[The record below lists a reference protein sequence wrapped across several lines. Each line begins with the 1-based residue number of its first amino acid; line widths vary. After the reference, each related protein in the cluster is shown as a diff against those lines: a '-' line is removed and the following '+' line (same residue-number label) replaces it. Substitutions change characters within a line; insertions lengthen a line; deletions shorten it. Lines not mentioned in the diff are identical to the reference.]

1 MVSVTVVVLITHIM
15 LTASVLEFVDM
26 LSSMRIGQLTPQLIK
41 RFKQLSRPLVYDD
54 GIEASVL

>member
-1 MVSVTVVVLITHIM
+1 MVSAFMLIVHII
-15 LTASVLEFVDM
+15 LNASVVEFVDM
-26 LSSMRIGQLTPQLIK
+26 LSSMRIGQLTPQLIT